1 MPNSLQLDIGPS
13 YLHTIFHPRKKI
25 VWRWALHQIKVFY
38 MVNIRRE
45 EKLVVQIQNISL
57 IPLLGIIILRGML
70 GSSKFKNI
78 QEKFSRFV
86 QPHETDGSQTK
97 SYKDLFLTYEKS
109 TYHKP
114 IYCHVFSMDIK
125 IKNSKHIYLELH
137 TAYDLYLLHKY

>member
-1 MPNSLQLDIGPS
+1 MINIKKRRKVSCANPKHFLNTFTGDNNTQRHAWQQQVRK
-13 YLHTIFHPRKKI
+13 HTR
-25 VWRWALHQIKVFY
+25 
-38 MVNIRRE
+38 
-45 EKLVVQIQNISL
+45 
-57 IPLLGIIILRGML
+57 
-70 GSSKFKNI
+70 
-78 QEKFSRFV
+78 KFSRFV
-86 QPHETDGSQTK
+86 QSHDTGGSQTK